1 MTRKTNWVR
10 RNFPWHYRAGAEGIR
25 VKSSS
30 QALCAPLILL
40 GTRDARFLHPC
51 LFIGEDMIF
60 IRIVAT
66 NQRLEMKNDKTGPSG
81 QTKKASVFGTWTIA
95 AIIGIIAILI
105 IILAV
110 ITLGSPSGTTT
121 PSEPGACSEK
131 VIAYINTNLAS
142 SGQTATL
149 INITKNNDLYTIWS
163 RYQGLDLP
171 IYASGDCTLLFT
183 TAIEMNTAPASG
195 SQACSEKVITYINTN
210 LTTPGQTA
218 TLINITEKNE
228 VYTIWSRYQG
238 RDLSIYASR
247 DCMLLFPT
255 AINMNTP
262 VATPVPTQTPKKSAS
277 PVVDLYVM
285 SFCPYGTQAETVMRP
300 VVDLLGTK
308 ADISVRYITSV
319 GGQTVDSVDSL
330 HGPAEA
336 HEDILQLCI
345 MKSYP
350 EKYWDYLKD
359 FNNQCYPVWQ
369 NATLLDSCRKN
380 VTAALGIDLTK
391 METCA
396 IGAEGLTLVELDAA
410 ESEAIG
416 ASASPTLFINGVK
429 YAGARTPEAYKQ
441 AICNSFDTSP
451 AECTTVLSTTSTAST
466 GGCE

>member
-1 MTRKTNWVR
+1 QARGLYAMIL
-10 RNFPWHYRAGAEGIR
+10 IR
-25 VKSSS
+25 
-30 QALCAPLILL
+30 
-40 GTRDARFLHPC
+40 TRDACFLHPC

-60 IRIVAT
+60 IQNTAT

-81 QTKKASVFGTWTIA
+81 QTKNASVFGTWTIA

-121 PSEPGACSEK
+121 AAEPRACSEK
-131 VIAYINTNLAS
+131 VIAYINTNLTS
-142 SGQTATL
+142 
-149 INITKNNDLYTIWS
+149 
-163 RYQGLDLP
+163 
-171 IYASGDCTLLFT
+171 
-183 TAIEMNTAPASG
+183 
-195 SQACSEKVITYINTN
+195 
-210 LTTPGQTA
+210 PGQTA
-218 TLINITEKNE
+218 TLINITENND

-247 DCMLLFPT
+247 DCTLLFPT

-262 VATPVPTQTPKKSAS
+262 IATTVPTQTPKKSTS

-308 ADISVRYITSV
+308 ADISVRYITTV

-336 HEDILQLCI
+336 YEDILQLCI

-350 EKYWDYLKD
+350 EKYWNYLKD
-359 FNNQCYPVWQ
+359 FNSQCYPVWQ
-369 NATLLDSCRKN
+369 NATSLDSCRTN
-380 VTAALGIDLTK
+380 VTAALGIDLPK
-391 METCA
+391 IETCA
-396 IGAEGLTLVELDAA
+396 NGAEGLTLVELDAA

-441 AICNSFDTSP
+441 AICNSFDTAP

>member
-1 MTRKTNWVR
+1 
-10 RNFPWHYRAGAEGIR
+10 
-25 VKSSS
+25 
-30 QALCAPLILL
+30 
-40 GTRDARFLHPC
+40 
-51 LFIGEDMIF
+51 MIF
-60 IRIVAT
+60 IQITAT
-66 NQRLEMKNDKTGPSG
+66 NQGLEMKKDKTGPSG
-81 QTKKASVFGTWTIA
+81 QTKNASVFGTWTIA

-110 ITLGSPSGTTT
+110 FTLGSPSGTVTAA
-121 PSEPGACSEK
+121 EPRACGEK

-149 INITKNNDLYTIWS
+149 INITENNDVYTIWS
-163 RYQGLDLP
+163 RYQGRDLP
-171 IYASGDCTLLFT
+171 IYASRDCTLLFT
-183 TAIEMNTAPASG
+183 TAVEMNMAPSAAG
-195 SQACSEKVITYINTN
+195 SQACSEKVIAYINTN
-210 LTTPGQTA
+210 LTSPGQTA
-218 TLINITEKNE
+218 TLINITEKND

-247 DCMLLFPT
+247 DCTLLFPT

-262 VATPVPTQTPKKSAS
+262 VATAVPTQTLKKSAS

-308 ADISVRYITSV
+308 AEISVRYITTV
-319 GGQTVDSVDSL
+319 GGQTVDSIDSL

-350 EKYWDYLKD
+350 ENYWDYLED
-359 FNNQCYPVWQ
+359 FNSQCYPVWQ
-369 NATLLDSCRKN
+369 NATRLDSCRKN
-380 VTAALGIDLTK
+380 VTAALGIDLPK
-391 METCA
+391 IEACA
-396 IGAEGLTLVELDAA
+396 NGAEGLTLVELDAA

-416 ASASPTLFINGVK
+416 ARASPTLFINGVK

-441 AICNSFDTSP
+441 AICNSFDTAP